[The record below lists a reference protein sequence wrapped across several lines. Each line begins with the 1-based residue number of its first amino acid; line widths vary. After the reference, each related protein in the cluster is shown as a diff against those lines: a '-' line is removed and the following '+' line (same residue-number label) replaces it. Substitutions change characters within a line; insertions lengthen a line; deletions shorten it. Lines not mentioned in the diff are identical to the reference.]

1 MASILKVDKL
11 DPQSGTALEIG
22 TSGDTIS
29 VPSGATLDISSAT
42 LTPPATLPA
51 SSGVN
56 LTALNASNLGSGTVP
71 AARLSGVGKV
81 LQTTST
87 AINAE
92 WSTTSG
98 THADVTG
105 FSLSITPA
113 TSSST
118 IVVGIYCQHYNNDS
132 DTQNGASTILYR
144 NVDGGS
150 YTALSG
156 APGGVCGIVS
166 TVSGTGSSAV
176 YNPLTMVLEDSPA
189 TDTVVNYKLQGAAA
203 WGGTARYCYDGIRG
217 YMVAIEIGA

>member
-1 MASILKVDKL
+1 MASTIQVDKIQDTGGNTIL
-11 DPQSGTALEIG
+11 SSNSTGTFTYEAASGANFTALDADNVSAGILAAARGGTGG
-22 TSGDTIS
+22 TSG
-29 VPSGATLDISSAT
+29 G
-42 LTPPATLPA
+42 
-51 SSGVN
+51 
-56 LTALNASNLGSGTVP
+56 
-71 AARLSGVGKV
+71 GKV

-92 WSTTSG
+92 WSTTSD

-132 DTQNGASTILYR
+132 DTQSGASTILYR

-166 TVSGTGSSAV
+166 TTTGTGSSAASI
-176 YNPLTMVLEDSPA
+176 PLTMILEDSPA

>member
-1 MASILKVDKL
+1 MSLLNVNTIE
-11 DPQSGTALEIG
+11 PSTGTDITLGA
-22 TSGDTIS
+22 SGDTIT
-29 VPSGATLDISSAT
+29 VPSGATFT
-42 LTPPATLPA
+42 Q
-51 SSGVN
+51 SG
-56 LTALNASNLGSGTVP
+56 TMNASAITAGILA
-71 AARLSGVGKV
+71 AARGGTGGTSGGGKV

-98 THADVTG
+98 TYADVTG

-132 DTQNGASTILYR
+132 DTQSGASTILYR

-166 TVSGTGSSAV
+166 TTTGTGSSAASI
-176 YNPLTMVLEDSPA
+176 PLTMILEDSPA